1 MSEVIVA
8 ALITGGLGLLGI
20 ILTLL
25 RDRADE
31 RKAARL
37 QTELSEVRATL
48 EHLRG
53 ESERYKAAYLGL
65 LEITQS
71 LLGEYE
77 VS

>member
-20 ILTLL
+20 VLTLF
-25 RDRADE
+25 RDRADKRE
-31 RKAARL
+31 TARL
-37 QTELSEVRATL
+37 QTELGEAQIVL

-65 LEITQS
+65 LEITQG